1 MVRCL
6 GGALRHL
13 LRHVEQSEAGE
24 APHALDAGS
33 LHVGAQACNHM
44 YMCMDM
50 DMHMHMS
57 CTCACTCTC
66 TCACA
71 CTCHV
76 HVHVLEPAFMC
87 PSHALPPYAPVSMS
101 GP

>member
-44 YMCMDM
+44 HMHMYMCMDM

-57 CTCACTCTC
+57 C
-66 TCACA
+66 ACA
-71 CTCHV
+71 CVGACIHVPIACSATLCTSV
-76 HVHVLEPAFMC
+76 HVRSLSRSSTC
-87 PSHALPPYAPVSMS
+87 LLPTEA
-101 GP
+101 